1 MEPKGM
7 PDVDKRPP
15 IKIAIDALEQVR
27 ITETKIPKSL
37 LKKCLE
43 LEGNLTTLHK
53 LREHDAQRKVTT
65 K

>member
-1 MEPKGM
+1 MESKSM

-53 LREHDAQRKVTT
+53 LREHDAQRKVTS